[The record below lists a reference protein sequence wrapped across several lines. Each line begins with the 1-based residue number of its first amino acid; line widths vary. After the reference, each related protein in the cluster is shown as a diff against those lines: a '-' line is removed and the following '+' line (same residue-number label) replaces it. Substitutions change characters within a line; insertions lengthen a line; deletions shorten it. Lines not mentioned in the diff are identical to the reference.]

1 MPRRFLPA
9 LLCVVL
15 LVAADKGEQKPSVT
29 LSNDEKTILEL
40 TNKARA
46 EKNLPPL
53 TVNPVLTAVA
63 RAHSA
68 NMAKQEKMDHILDGK
83 SPFDRMRDAGYDF
96 LKGGEN
102 IAACKA
108 AIGLPDILHAWME
121 SKQHREN
128 ILHPE
133 YTEIG
138 LGLAR
143 DKGGQVYYTQLFG
156 RPRGKD

>member
-1 MPRRFLPA
+1 
-9 LLCVVL
+9 VL

-68 NMAKQEKMDHILDGK
+68 NMAKKGEMNHVLDGK
-83 SPFDRMRDAGYDF
+83 NPADRVKDAGYRYSWT
-96 LKGGEN
+96 GEN
-102 IAACKA
+102 IAM
-108 AIGLPDILHAWME
+108 GENVTVPDIFEGWMK
-121 SKQHREN
+121 SKAHRDN
-128 ILHPE
+128 ILKPE
-133 YTEIG
+133 YQEIG
-138 LGLAR
+138 IGIAR
-143 DKGGQVYYTQLFG
+143 NDKGEVYYAQEFGTQL
-156 RPRGKD
+156 KD